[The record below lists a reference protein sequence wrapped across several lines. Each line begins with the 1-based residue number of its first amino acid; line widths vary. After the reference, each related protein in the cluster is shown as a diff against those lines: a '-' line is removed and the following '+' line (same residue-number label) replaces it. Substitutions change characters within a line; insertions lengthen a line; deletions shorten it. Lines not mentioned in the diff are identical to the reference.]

1 MDYFTITKYLSERLG
16 INEEIF
22 QLEFP
27 YPTDRDFKQI
37 PTKEFKNHYLSKYEY
52 WANTKENWRSI
63 KLFFPA
69 GIMREVIQILNE
81 YLEENVEELID
92 IENIPEE
99 FSFDQD
105 DFNLILGQNQDQL
118 ILEIA
123 LKED

>member
-1 MDYFTITKYLSERLG
+1 M
-16 INEEIF
+16 EE
-22 QLEFP
+22 
-27 YPTDRDFKQI
+27 K
-37 PTKEFKNHYLSKYEY
+37 
-52 WANTKENWRSI
+52 
-63 KLFFPA
+63 
-69 GIMREVIQILNE
+69 G
-81 YLEENVEELID
+81 EELID